1 MRDRRWA
8 ILAIPEAVG
17 RNELGG
23 YKNKARTVA
32 RRKGCLSLSLSLP
45 LSQTIPVASSYSH
58 VTLSGVNK
66 DAG

>member
-32 RRKGCLSLSLSLP
+32 RRKGCLSLSLP